1 MHVRRDVGAGSY
13 AERYQR
19 TTQELLVTNAQ
30 YIGDNSNGNQQIRAD
45 GDVTASL
52 TKDGGINIGGDN
64 HGVVITSVPRAEEPR
79 YTFDITKKTRI
90 PTPAALIGVVSGL
103 ITIAGFV
110 TGGFSIKQLV
120 DVFVSGN
127 GVDLTSGTPKGYW
140 WLLVSILAVAIG
152 IIGWSF
158 FRFLRRNVLRLPKR
172 WWFFRGWAGIKE
184 ENGRTYPYSLR
195 LAMWCPNCKNQ
206 KLRFQQIP
214 ATWVDFYDN
223 TGKRTKRDV
232 TKWAS
237 MAVCPRDE
245 AHSIAVDISGNDFDD
260 ALPR

>member
-1 MHVRRDVGAGSY
+1 
-13 AERYQR
+13 
-19 TTQELLVTNAQ
+19 VTNAQ
-30 YIGDNSNGNQQIRAD
+30 HIGDNSSGNQQIQAD
-45 GDVTASL
+45 GDVTAPL
-52 TKDGGINIGGDN
+52 ANDGGISIGGDN

-90 PTPAALIGVVSGL
+90 PAPAALIGVISGL

-110 TGGFSIKQLV
+110 TGGLSIKQLIN
-120 DVFVSGN
+120 VFMSGN
-127 GVDLTSGTPKGYW
+127 GFNVMSGTPKEYW
-140 WLLVSILAVAIG
+140 WLLVSVLVIAIG

-158 FRFLRRNVLRLPKR
+158 FGFLRRNVLRLPKR

-184 ENGRTYPYSLR
+184 ENGRTYPYALR
-195 LAMWCPNCKNQ
+195 LAMRCPKCKSQ

-214 ATWVDFYDN
+214 KTWVDFYDN
-223 TGKRTKRDV
+223 TGKRTKRNV

-237 MAVCPRDE
+237 MAICPRDE
-245 AHSIAVDISGNDFDD
+245 AHSISVGISGNDFDE